1 MVNPTNS
8 KREPKSKTINLVRN
22 WLPVPESTRFSRMDK
37 GYASSNWIFSY
48 NNSRYILK
56 RFMDWKKRSDI
67 EKEYELTNY
76 VRKSGFPYEVPEML
90 PAKNG
95 KPYIENEGALY
106 SMYRFILGNADLPI
120 TKKDAYE
127 IGSMDAQLHDIFEK
141 KRFESSRREGYQAL
155 ENIKARLHDT
165 YEKALHK
172 TGKEDKAFMSA
183 YKFFAPLLNGMDLSY
198 YETLKSYPVH
208 FDIAADNLLWRN
220 GRIYALIDFANIANY
235 RDALLMDLAW
245 AIHFCA
251 VNKKTRASY
260 NKILLKALIDGYTDK
275 RSLSKEDAQA
285 LPSLLAIT
293 NASDTEFFYNSSRK
307 TLDQKAIKIK
317 SQIKLTKWA
326 LRNKGYFLKMSL
338 SHG

>member
-48 NNSRYILK
+48 NNGRYILK
-56 RFMDWKKRSDI
+56 RFMDWKKKSDI

-95 KPYIENEGALY
+95 KPYIENEGVLY

-141 KRFESSRREGYQAL
+141 KRFESSHREGYQAL

-165 YEKALHK
+165 YGKALRN
-172 TGKEDKAFMSA
+172 TGKEDRAFMAA
-183 YKFFAPLLNGMDLSY
+183 YKFFAPLLNSMDLSY
-198 YETLKSYPVH
+198 YKTLKAYPVH
-208 FDIAADNLLWRN
+208 LDIAADNMLWRN
-220 GRIYALIDFANIANY
+220 GRICALIDFANIANY

-260 NKILLKALIDGYTDK
+260 NKTLLKALICGYTDK
-275 RSLSKEDAQA
+275 RSLSKEDAKS

-307 TLDQKAIKIK
+307 TPYQKVLKIK
-317 SQIKLTKWA
+317 SQVKLTKW
-326 LRNKGYFLKMSL
+326 LLNNKGYFLKMRL

>member
-1 MVNPTNS
+1 MVNSTNS
-8 KREPKSKTINLVRN
+8 KREPKSKTLSLVRN
-22 WLPVPESTRFSRMDK
+22 WFPVPESTRFSRMDK

-67 EKEYELTNY
+67 EKK
-76 VRKSGFPYEVPEML
+76 RQ
-90 PAKNG
+90 NG
-95 KPYIENEGALY
+95 KPYIENEGVLY

-120 TKKDAYE
+120 TKKDAYA
-127 IGSMDAQLHDIFEK
+127 IGSMDAQLHDLFEK
-141 KRFESSRREGYQAL
+141 KKFESSRREGYQAL

-165 YEKALHK
+165 YGKVLHK

-307 TLDQKAIKIK
+307 TPDQKELKIK
-317 SQIKLTKWA
+317 SQVKLTKWV

>member
-1 MVNPTNS
+1 MVNYTNS

-22 WLPVPESTRFSRMDK
+22 WLPVTESTRFRRMDK
-37 GYASSNWIFSY
+37 GYASSNWIFSC
-48 NNSRYILK
+48 NNGRYILK
-56 RFMDWKKRSDI
+56 RFMDWKKKSDI

-76 VRKSGFPYEVPEML
+76 ARKSGFPYEVPEML
-90 PAKNG
+90 LAKSG
-95 KPYIENEGALY
+95 KPYIENEGVLY
-106 SMYRFILGNADLPI
+106 SMYCFILGNADLPI

-141 KRFESSRREGYQAL
+141 KRFESSHREGYQAL

-165 YEKALHK
+165 YEKALRN
-172 TGKEDKAFMSA
+172 TGKEDRAFMAA
-183 YKFFAPLLNGMDLSY
+183 YKFFAPLLNSLDLSY
-198 YETLKSYPVH
+198 YKTLKAYPVH
-208 FDIAADNLLWRN
+208 LDIAADNTLWRN
-220 GRIYALIDFANIANY
+220 GRICALIDFANIANY

-260 NKILLKALIDGYTDK
+260 NKTLLKALIGGYTDK
-275 RSLSKEDAQA
+275 RSLSKEDAKS

-307 TLDQKAIKIK
+307 TPDQKVLKIK
-317 SQIKLTKWA
+317 SQVKLTKW
-326 LRNKGYFLKMSL
+326 LLNNKGYFLKIYL
-338 SHG
+338 SAR